1 MTLGGFLSTFGPRV
15 LVDGN
20 PRNPLQC
27 SAPHTYFQTSGC
39 SREFLSLLA
48 GSPVAG
54 LRPAGLQALYWLSLK
69 TKERAQNQPQSHQQ
83 FNRWEILRVWS
94 KWVLES
100 ISHRGWQTNSGQDTA
115 AVFAPGKGRLPLI
128 GGIISGQLIDCQPR
142 GMALLAPQ
150 AKCLCGAEV
159 FPLLD

>member
-1 MTLGGFLSTFGPRV
+1 MATPGIPCNVPLPTL
-15 LVDGN
+15 
-20 PRNPLQC
+20 
-27 SAPHTYFQTSGC
+27 TSKHLGAHG
-39 SREFLSLLA
+39 RFLSLLA

-54 LRPAGLQALYWLSLK
+54 LRPTGLQALYWLSLK

-100 ISHRGWQTNSGQDTA
+100 ISHRGWQTNGGQDTA

-159 FPLLD
+159 SPLLD